1 MKHFA
6 AILLLHSPIQIL
18 ISTTIK
24 GTEEVNFLGIYCHS
38 TKPVLTITQIFRVY
52 EKILRLFFSHHIKTR
67 IKEFQK
73 GNVLPLLSLSLSLR
87 VVSIIIISIFTHLY
101 CVSSSSTNERKKN
114 LMLREKKS
122 FEWNLLCSHRTE
134 VKKKKKIREY
144 MGGSGLTIERR
155 SHIIYSFVF

>member
-73 GNVLPLLSLSLSLR
+73 GNVLPLLSLSLSTRCVHHHNFHIHSLILCVL
-87 VVSIIIISIFTHLY
+87 VVDKW
-101 CVSSSSTNERKKN
+101 KKKKFN
-114 LMLREKKS
+114 VEGKKS

>member
-6 AILLLHSPIQIL
+6 AIPLLHSPIQIL

-52 EKILRLFFSHHIKTR
+52 EKILRIFFFSSYKNKNKR
-67 IKEFQK
+67 ISKRK
-73 GNVLPLLSLSLSLR
+73 CPTSSLSLSLR

-114 LMLREKKS
+114 LMLREKNS